1 MAKGT
6 KKTVT
11 LKDGTTLKGS
21 AAENYGKSSSPSVPK
36 PSPSTTTGGGG
47 SSAPA
52 PTPSSAYTIKY
63 GDSLSAIARAN
74 GTTVNDLMK
83 LNPSVTDPNR
93 IIAGGSLNLPGTQT
107 AATVAAGEAATKAA
121 ADALRTQGTTS
132 DGSVVSSSSSKRAE
146 ERKIKS
152 DLNGLQPTSAGENK
166 LRSASDNYIKEID
179 SQIKQLESQRS
190 GDVAGINAQFDETR
204 RQTEDAQVREKGA
217 TSVGLARIGGYLGNS
232 ASGTG
237 AMLNLAQTH
246 RTEVL
251 SLETKRNAA
260 LQEANNAYNE
270 RRFEF
275 VKLKLNE
282 AKSIEKEIL
291 DRKDKFFEQTIDLAN
306 ARRQE
311 DEYLREKTKDDL
323 EMLAM
328 VDEKDIDPKKLKEID
343 EFYGIP
349 GFSQNYV
356 DVTKAA
362 QKAKSE
368 KEMLDVQQKMLTLL
382 QDIPAGQTV
391 KFPDGTQ
398 YTGMGKTSDI
408 STFTETDAN
417 GNVRLFAYNKGSG
430 SMNIQ
435 NLGAVGKPLKSSVD
449 TSDPRVNQAANALEE
464 MVDPATGYVPK
475 DGYISMYREYVKQ
488 NNGKGLEFL
497 QNFDP
502 LIYVG
507 VDAKYLRM
515 NAPAEAGEEDEDD
528 TE

>member
-1 MAKGT
+1 MASKLVNG
-6 KKTVT
+6 KRV
-11 LKDGTTLKGS
+11 LVGS
-21 AAENYGKSSSPSVPK
+21 KADPDSKNYKPKAPSSSSV
-36 PSPSTTTGGGG
+36 
-47 SSAPA
+47 APA
-52 PTPSSAYTIKY
+52 PTPAPAPAVPSAYSIKS
-63 GDSLSAIARAN
+63 GDTLSAIARAN
-74 GTTVNDLMK
+74 GTTVNDLLK
-83 LNPSVTDPNR
+83 LNPSITDPNK
-93 IIAGGSLNLPGTQT
+93 IFAGSNLNIPGVQN
-107 AATVAAGEAATKAA
+107 AATVAANEAATKDA
-121 ADALRTQGTTS
+121 ADALRNQGTTS
-132 DGSVVSSSSSKRAE
+132 DSSVVSSSSSKRAE

-152 DLNGLQPTSAGENK
+152 DLDRLQPTSASDAK
-166 LRSASDNYIKEID
+166 LRKASDAYISEID
-179 SQIKQLESQRS
+179 KQISQLESQRA
-190 GDVAGINAQFDETR
+190 GDVAGINAQFDETK
-204 RQTEDAQVREKGA
+204 RQTEDTQARETGA

-246 RTEVL
+246 RTEIL
-251 SLETKRNAA
+251 SLETKRSAA

-291 DRKDKFFEQTIDLAN
+291 DRKDKFFDQTIDLEN

-311 DEYLREKTKDDL
+311 DEYLRDKTKDDL

-328 VDEKDIDPKKLKEID
+328 VDEEDIDPKKLKEID
-343 EFYGIP
+343 SFYGIP
-349 GFSQNYV
+349 GFSQNYI

-362 QKAKSE
+362 QTAKSE

-382 QDIPAGQTV
+382 QDIPQGQTV
-391 KFPDGTQ
+391 KFPDGTE

-430 SMNIQ
+430 TMNIQ
-435 NLGAVGKPLKSSVD
+435 SLGAVGKPLKSAVD
-449 TSDPRVNQAANALEE
+449 TSDPRVNEAANALEE

-515 NAPAEAGEEDEDD
+515 NAPADTGEEDEDD